1 MPPGGYGY
9 VSGHDTEAYGPGV
22 YGHAGGYEMDGYG
35 YEGGYDERRTSQPD
49 GYAAGTHW

>member
-1 MPPGGYGY
+1 M
-9 VSGHDTEAYGPGV
+9 SGHDTEAYGPGV

-35 YEGGYDERRTSQPD
+35 YEGGYDERRTSQPPD